1 MLNLPKANEKI
12 QQHEQKFCSDIIYSS
27 FLPSYIFSNPLSCSW
42 RSKIPLLFYTT
53 SPLQK
58 DTVKDL
64 DFEVEEVKV
73 FQIHREIFF
82 LIYFFWTGQLTEQIV
97 LTSLLRLSNNRII
110 EQQCVPFPQRI
121 TWCSRSRY
129 RSNLHFLKMDFLLQ
143 CTVVSKIYL
152 A

>member
-1 MLNLPKANEKI
+1 MEDHSCPRRFSHCLVLVQGTTLTLLLNLPKANEEI

-73 FQIHREIFF
+73 FQVHREIFF
-82 LIYFFWTGQLTEQIV
+82 
-97 LTSLLRLSNNRII
+97 
-110 EQQCVPFPQRI
+110 
-121 TWCSRSRY
+121 
-129 RSNLHFLKMDFLLQ
+129 
-143 CTVVSKIYL
+143 
-152 A
+152 